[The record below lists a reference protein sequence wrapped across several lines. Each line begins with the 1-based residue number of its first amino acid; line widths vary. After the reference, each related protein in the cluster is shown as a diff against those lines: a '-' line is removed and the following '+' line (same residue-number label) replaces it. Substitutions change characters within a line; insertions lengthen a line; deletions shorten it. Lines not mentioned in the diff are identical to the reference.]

1 MSLTLVEVC
10 TTFSAD
16 DRCRE
21 LLERLRWPEGPLCL
35 RCGGIEAHD
44 DLRSRL
50 KAAQPHEV
58 RALRSLLRASETRI
72 LQELASAWNQPLP
85 EGSCTI
91 DQPNFYLAYIE
102 EP

>member
-35 RCGGIEAHD
+35 RCGGIEVARLSVKLLFCRKCDGGCYTSYLHREGVIVID
-44 DLRSRL
+44 TGQFIYRICRDCLQDVLRQVGL
-50 KAAQPHEV
+50 KP
-58 RALRSLLRASETRI
+58 
-72 LQELASAWNQPLP
+72 
-85 EGSCTI
+85 
-91 DQPNFYLAYIE
+91 
-102 EP
+102 